1 MINEISNI
9 HYLTQ
14 QVMKYQSIIHILL
27 QTLNND
33 VLGFQSLID
42 PINQCLP
49 RYNSSHSQRNY
60 PLSSSCIHFSFISV
74 ADEEKKQQ
82 ETLFLKI
89 VLLDPETDNNNN
101 NNARYKCSSKRKLIF
116 HLFSSQVYI

>member
-1 MINEISNI
+1 MTNEISNI

-27 QTLNND
+27 QTLNNN
-33 VLGFQSLID
+33 VLGFQSLVD

-49 RYNSSHSQRNY
+49 RYNSSHGQRNY

-74 ADEEKKQQ
+74 ADEEKKKKQQ
-82 ETLFLKI
+82 ETLFLKT

-101 NNARYKCSSKRKLIF
+101 ARYKYSSKRKLIF